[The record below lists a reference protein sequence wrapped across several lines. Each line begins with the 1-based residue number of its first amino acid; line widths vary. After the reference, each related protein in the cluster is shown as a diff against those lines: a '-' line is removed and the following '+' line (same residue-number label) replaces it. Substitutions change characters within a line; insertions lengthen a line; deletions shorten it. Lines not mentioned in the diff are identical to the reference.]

1 MNRRLEIA
9 ILVPVVIVI
18 VVGIAALGAFSFFRT
33 RASLEEEIVPDLV
46 IARAGDAKSI
56 VEARMAAAIETARL
70 LSENPAARY
79 WIEQGEPQDAV
90 FRNLLYQRL
99 DDLVKN
105 HGYYHAF
112 FVSDQSRNYYADG
125 FRILDVMTEDDP
137 DDSWFFDA
145 MGMEEEYV
153 LNLDYNQELRTS
165 LLFVNVPITISGEDA
180 GVAGLGLN
188 LSTVVPPSA
197 ARDGGELFM
206 VDADGQILAAGNSAH
221 IGNPVTDYLPG
232 VNQSIIEGAAAL
244 EMERNATELDSR
256 SIGGNVF
263 VASRQILDSQYYLL
277 ATVPTTLVDS
287 TLAQIRNVT
296 ILTGVIVVVA
306 AFLVLLFMIRTAV
319 RAILQVSDQLH
330 EISSGDADLSKQ
342 LTVESKNE
350 VGLLAERFNT
360 FIESLR
366 TLIRDV
372 AVGAEALAAEKEEIV
387 ANATETASSVN
398 EIAGNI
404 ASVSS
409 SVDKL
414 HGSIRTTAEKAQDI
428 SESIGA
434 MEEQINAQV
443 SAIEETSASVEQMN
457 AQSDSIRNTAAK
469 RAGEVDELTNAVA
482 KSSSRLEELG
492 TKAQELERR
501 TDQMLEAANVINGI
515 AAQTNLLS
523 MNAAI
528 EAAHAGDAGRGFSVV
543 AEEIRKLAENSSN
556 NATVIQ
562 NSLKGSVTLIQEIN
576 GSFETMQGTFHTVTD
591 STRLTRDA
599 FSEIESTVSELST
612 GMNEVTG
619 AVVAIRDAIMSI
631 DERSKTVTGLTG
643 EILTLNEQNSSIGS
657 EVQGAI
663 TEIRTGADQIN
674 ESVNNLNNSLQQLSE
689 SVNRIHAQVSRFQT

>member
-1 MNRRLEIA
+1 MNRRLQTA
-9 ILVPVVIVI
+9 ILVPVVLVI
-18 VVGIAALGAFSFFRT
+18 VVGIAALGTFSFLRT
-33 RASLEEEIVPDLV
+33 QTSLEAEIVPDLV

-56 VEARMAAAIETARL
+56 VEARMAAAIDTARL
-70 LSENPAARY
+70 VAEDPGTRY
-79 WIEQGEPQDAV
+79 WIEQGEAQDAV
-90 FRNLLYQRL
+90 FRTLLYQRL
-99 DDLVKN
+99 DELVKN
-105 HGYYHAF
+105 YGYYHAF

-153 LNLDYNQELRTS
+153 LNLDYNQEIGTT
-165 LLFVNVPITISGEDA
+165 LLFVNVPVTVSGTDA
-180 GVAGLGLN
+180 GVAGVGLN
-188 LSTVVPPSA
+188 LSAIVPPSA
-197 ARDGGELFM
+197 ARDGGELFV
-206 VDADGQILAAGNSAH
+206 VDTDGQVLAASNPVH
-221 IGNPVTDYLPG
+221 IGTSVTEYLPE
-232 VNQSIIEGAAAL
+232 VDRSIIEESDAL
-244 EMERNATELDSR
+244 EMERNDIELDSR
-256 SIGGNVF
+256 SVGGDVF
-263 VASRQILDSQYYLL
+263 VASRQILDSEYYLL
-277 ATVPTTLVDS
+277 ATVPTTLVDA

-296 ILTGVIVVVA
+296 ILTGVIVVVV

-319 RAILQVSDQLH
+319 RAILQVSDQLK
-330 EISSGDADLSKQ
+330 EISSGDADLTKQ
-342 LTVESKNE
+342 LTVNSTNE

-366 TLIRDV
+366 GLIRDII
-372 AVGAEALAAEKEEIV
+372 VGTESLAAEKDIIV
-387 ANATETASSVN
+387 ANATETAASVN
-398 EIAGNI
+398 EISGNI
-404 ASVSS
+404 TSVSS

-414 HGSIRTTAEKAQDI
+414 HQSIGTTAEKAEEI
-428 SESIGA
+428 AGSMGA
-434 MEEQINAQV
+434 MQEQVNAQV
-443 SAIEETSASVEQMN
+443 SAIEETSASVEQMS

-469 RAGEVDELTNAVA
+469 RAGEVEELTNAVA

-501 TDQMLEAANVINGI
+501 TGQMLEAANVINGI

-576 GSFETMQGTFHTVTD
+576 GSFETMRGTFHTVTD
-591 STRLTRDA
+591 STRQTRDA

-631 DERSKTVTGLTG
+631 DERSKSVTGLTG

-674 ESVNNLNNSLQQLSE
+674 ESVDHLNTSLHELSE
-689 SVNRIHAQVSRFQT
+689 SVNKIRTQVSRFQT

>member
-1 MNRRLEIA
+1 MYRRLDVA

-18 VVGIAALGAFSFFRT
+18 VSGIAALGTFSFLRT
-33 RASLEEEIVPDLV
+33 QASLEEEIVPDLV
-46 IARAGDAKSI
+46 VARAGDAKAI
-56 VEARMAAAIETARL
+56 VEARMAAALETAQL
-70 LSENPAARY
+70 LAADPGAGY
-79 WIEQGEPQDAV
+79 WLEQGESQDAI
-90 FRNLLYQRL
+90 FRSLLYRRL
-99 DDLVKN
+99 DSLVN
-105 HGYYHAF
+105 DYGYYHAF
-112 FVSDQSRNYYADG
+112 YVSDQSRNYYSDG
-125 FRILDVMTEDDP
+125 FRILDVMTTDDP
-137 DDSWFFDA
+137 DDSWFFEA
-145 MGMEEEYV
+145 MEMDGEYV
-153 LNLDYNQELRTS
+153 LNLDYNQELGTS
-165 LLFVNVPITISGEDA
+165 LLFVNVPVTVDGSRA

-197 ARDGGELFM
+197 ARDGGELFL
-206 VDADGQILAAGNSAH
+206 VDTEGEVLAAGNSAH
-221 IGNPVTDYLPG
+221 IGNSVADYLPAVDG
-232 VNQSIIEGAAAL
+232 SIIEAGEAVEL
-244 EMERNATELDSR
+244 ERNAEALDSR
-256 SIGGNVF
+256 SVGGDVF
-263 VASRQILDSQYYLL
+263 VASRQVLDSDYYLV
-277 ATVPTTLVDS
+277 ATVPTTLVDA
-287 TLAQIRNVT
+287 TLAQIRSVT
-296 ILTGVIVVVA
+296 ILTGAIVVVA
-306 AFLVLLFMIRTAV
+306 AFLVLLIMIRKAV
-319 RAILQVSDQLH
+319 RAILHVSLQLQ
-330 EISSGDADLSKQ
+330 EVSSGDADLSKQ
-342 LTVESKNE
+342 LTVDSKNE
-350 VGLLAERFNT
+350 IGLLAERFNT
-360 FIESLR
+360 FVESLR
-366 TLIRDV
+366 ILVRDV
-372 AVGAEALAAEKEEIV
+372 ASGSEALAAEKEQIV

-398 EIAGNI
+398 EITGNI

-409 SVDKL
+409 SVDRL
-414 HGSIRTTAEKAQDI
+414 HESIHTTAEKAQDI
-428 SESIGA
+428 SGAIRA

-443 SAIEETSASVEQMN
+443 SAIEQTSASVEEMN

-469 RAGEVDELTNAVA
+469 RAGEVDELTNAVTT
-482 KSSSRLEELG
+482 SSSRLEDLG

-576 GSFETMQGTFHTVTD
+576 GSFESMQETFHTVTD

-619 AVVAIRDAIMSI
+619 AVVALRDAIMSI
-631 DERSKTVTGLTG
+631 DERSKSVSGLTG

-674 ESVNNLNNSLQQLSE
+674 ESVNNLNNSLQELSE

>member
-18 VVGIAALGAFSFFRT
+18 VSGIAALGAFSFFRT
-33 RASLEEEIVPDLV
+33 RASLQEEIVPDLV

-70 LSENPAARY
+70 LAEDPTTKF
-79 WIEQGEPQDAV
+79 WIEAGEDQDAV
-90 FRNLLYQRL
+90 FGNLLYQRL
-99 DDLVKN
+99 DALVKD
-105 HGYYHAF
+105 YRYDHAF
-112 FVSDQSRNYYADG
+112 YVSDQTRNYYADG
-125 FRILDVMTEDDP
+125 FRVLDVMTSDDP
-137 DDSWFFDA
+137 DDQWFFDA
-145 MGMEEEYV
+145 MEMEDDYA
-153 LNLDYNQELRTS
+153 LNLDYNQELGAS
-165 LLFVNVPITISGEDA
+165 LLFVNVPVTVAGSQA

-188 LSTVVPPSA
+188 LTSVVPPSA
-197 ARDGGELFM
+197 ARDGGELFL
-206 VDADGQILAAGNSAH
+206 VNPDGQILAAANAAH
-221 IGNPVTDYLPG
+221 IGNTLQNYLPG
-232 VNQSIIEGAAAL
+232 MASSDIENGNAQQFT
-244 EMERNATELDSR
+244 RNDQELDSR
-256 SIGGNVF
+256 PVGGAIF
-263 VASRQILDSQYYLL
+263 AASQQVLDSTYYLV
-277 ATVPTTLVDS
+277 ATVPTTIIDA
-287 TLAQIRNVT
+287 TLNQIRNIT
-296 ILTGVIVVVA
+296 LLTGAIVVA
-306 AFLVLLFMIRTAV
+306 AAFMLLLIIVRKAV
-319 RAILQVSDQLH
+319 RSVLQISDQLQ
-330 EISSGDADLSKQ
+330 EISTGDGDLSKQ
-342 LTVESKNE
+342 LTVDSKNE
-350 VGLLAERFNT
+350 IGLLAERFNT
-360 FIESLR
+360 FVDTLR
-366 TLIRDV
+366 NLIRDV
-372 AVGAEALAAEKEEIV
+372 AAGSEALAAEKEEIV

-398 EIAGNI
+398 QITGNI
-404 ASVSS
+404 TSVSS
-409 SVDKL
+409 SVDRL
-414 HGSIRTTAEKAQDI
+414 HDSIRTTAEKTQEITTA
-428 SESIGA
+428 IGA

-469 RAGEVDELTNAVA
+469 RAGEVEELTNAVA

-501 TDQMLEAANVINGI
+501 TGQMLEAANVINGI

-576 GSFETMQGTFHTVTD
+576 GSFETMQGTFHTVAD
-591 STRLTRDA
+591 STHQTRDA

-643 EILTLNEQNSSIGS
+643 EIRTLNEQNSSIGS

-674 ESVNNLNNSLQQLSE
+674 QSVNNLNNSLQELSE

>member
-33 RASLEEEIVPDLV
+33 QASLEEEIVPDLV

-56 VEARMAAAIETARL
+56 VEARMAAALETAQL
-70 LSENPAARY
+70 LADDPGARY
-79 WIEQGEPQDAV
+79 WLEEGEPEEGV
-90 FRNLLYQRL
+90 FRNILYQRL

-105 HGYYHAF
+105 YGYYHAF
-112 FVSDQSRNYYADG
+112 YVSDRSRNYYADG
-125 FRILDVMTEDDP
+125 FRVLDVMTRDDP

-145 MGMEEEYV
+145 MEMDEEFI
-153 LNLDYNQELRTS
+153 LNLDYNQELGTS
-165 LLFVNVPITISGEDA
+165 LLFVNVPVSVAGSRA

-188 LSTVVPPSA
+188 LSAVVPPSA
-197 ARDGGELFM
+197 ARDGGELF
-206 VDADGQILAAGNSAH
+206 VVGTEGQVLAAGNPRH
-221 IGNPVTDYLPG
+221 IGNDIADYLPG
-232 VNQSIIEGAAAL
+232 VDRSVIEETEAL
-244 EMERNATELDSR
+244 ELNRNAEELDSR
-256 SIGGNVF
+256 SIGGDVF
-263 VASRQILDSQYYLL
+263 VASRQILDSEYYLV
-277 ATVPTTLVDS
+277 ATVPTTLIDA
-287 TLAQIRNVT
+287 TLAQIRYVT

-306 AFLVLLFMIRTAV
+306 AFLVLLFMIRKAV
-319 RAILQVSDQLH
+319 RAILQVSDQLQ

-342 LTVESKNE
+342 LTVDSKNE
-350 VGLLAERFNT
+350 IGLLAERFNT
-360 FIESLR
+360 FVETLR
-366 TLIRDV
+366 TLVRDV
-372 AVGAEALAAEKEEIV
+372 AAGSEALAAEKEEIV

-398 EIAGNI
+398 EITGNI
-404 ASVSS
+404 AGVSS

-414 HGSIRTTAEKAQDI
+414 HESIHTTAGKAQEI
-428 SESIGA
+428 SGAIGA

-443 SAIEETSASVEQMN
+443 SAIEQTSASVEEMN

-469 RAGEVDELTNAVA
+469 RAGEVDDLTNAVA

-501 TDQMLEAANVINGI
+501 TDQMLEAANVINGV

-556 NATVIQ
+556 NAKVIQ

-674 ESVNNLNNSLQQLSE
+674 ESVHNLNNSLQELSE

>member
-9 ILVPVVIVI
+9 ILVPVVVVI
-18 VVGIAALGAFSFFRT
+18 IVGIAALGAFSFVRT
-33 RASLEEEIVPDLV
+33 QASLEEEIAPDLV

-56 VEARMAAAIETARL
+56 VESRMAAAVQAAQL
-70 LSENPAARY
+70 LAANPAARY
-79 WIEQGEPQDAV
+79 WLEQGEPEDGI
-90 FRNLLYQRL
+90 FRGLLYQRL
-99 DDLVKN
+99 DELVKEY
-105 HGYYHAF
+105 GYYHAF
-112 FVSDQSRNYYADG
+112 FVSDQSRNYYAEG
-125 FRILDVMTEDDP
+125 FRILDVMTQEDP

-145 MGMEEEYV
+145 MEMDEEFI
-153 LNLDYNQELRTS
+153 LNVDYNQELGTS
-165 LLFVNVPITISGEDA
+165 LLFVNVPVTVSDTRA

-188 LSTVVPPSA
+188 LSAIVPPSA
-197 ARDGGELFM
+197 ARDGGELF
-206 VDADGQILAAGNSAH
+206 VVGLDGEILAAGNPTH
-221 IGNPVTDYLPG
+221 IGTAVSTYLPG
-232 VNQSIIEGAAAL
+232 VDQQAIEATDAL
-244 EMERNATELDSR
+244 QLERNQEALDSR
-256 SIGGNVF
+256 SVGGSVF
-263 VASRQILDSQYYLL
+263 AASRQILDSEYYLL
-277 ATVPTTLVDS
+277 ATVPTTLVDA

-319 RAILQVSDQLH
+319 RAILQVSNQLL
-330 EISSGDADLSKQ
+330 EISSGDADLTQQ

-360 FIESLR
+360 FMESLR
-366 TLIRDV
+366 VLVRDV
-372 AVGAEALAAEKEEIV
+372 VVGSEALAAEKEEIV
-387 ANATETASSVN
+387 ANATETAASVN
-398 EIAGNI
+398 EITGNI

-409 SVDKL
+409 SVDRL
-414 HGSIRTTAEKAQDI
+414 HESIHTTAEKAREI
-428 SESIGA
+428 SGAISA

-457 AQSDSIRNTAAK
+457 AQSDSIRTTAGR
-469 RAGEVDELTNAVA
+469 RAGEVDELTNAVS

-501 TDQMLEAANVINGI
+501 TGQMLEAANVINGI

-528 EAAHAGDAGRGFSVV
+528 EAAHAGDAGLGFSVV
-543 AEEIRKLAENSSN
+543 AEEIRKLAENSST

-631 DERSKTVTGLTG
+631 DERSRTVTGLTG
-643 EILTLNEQNSSIGS
+643 EILNLNEQNSSIGS

-674 ESVNNLNNSLQQLSE
+674 ESVNNLNGSLQELSE
-689 SVNRIHAQVSRFQT
+689 SVNRIHAQVSRFHT